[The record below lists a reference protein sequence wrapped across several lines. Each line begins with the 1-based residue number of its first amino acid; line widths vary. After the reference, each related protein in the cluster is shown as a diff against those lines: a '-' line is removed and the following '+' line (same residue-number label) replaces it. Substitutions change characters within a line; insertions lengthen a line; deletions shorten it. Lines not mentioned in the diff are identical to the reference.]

1 MSVVWAIIFEFGQIV
16 LNFFS
21 RSIDLGHFLSNVN
34 QGLSDKDLEA
44 GWHLIEDF

>member
-1 MSVVWAIIFEFGQIV
+1 MSVVWPTIFDFGQIV

-34 QGLSDKDLEA
+34 QDLPDKDF
-44 GWHLIEDF
+44 GMGCQSIEEC